1 MLILFGSAIIPKISV
16 VLSVF
21 NGGDFLSRSIES
33 ILFQTLNDFEFIII
47 NDGSKDNSLQIIKKY
62 ARQDKRIIVVNQ
74 EKNIGL
80 TKCLNIGCDIS
91 KGKYIARHDAD
102 DISMNNRLEKQFNF
116 LEKRK
121 DVVLL
126 GSMFFEINNERKV
139 ISKYFDENLIIKKLK
154 LQNPLIHS
162 SAFIRSEIFRKIGF
176 YNELYKTSQDYDA
189 WLRIAS
195 YGNIVMLN
203 EPLVDYY
210 VNQNSISNKYR
221 LFQCF
226 NSIKIR
232 WHHRKYIGL
241 KYFFIGSVY
250 RLLAA
255 YTPKIIVNIKRH
267 FFIRCMR

>member
-1 MLILFGSAIIPKISV
+1 MQNLFWSLIIPKVSV
-16 VLSVF
+16 VMSVF
-21 NGGDFLSRSIES
+21 NGGDFLNHSIES
-33 ILFQTLNDFEFIII
+33 ILFQTFQDFEFIIV
-47 NDGSKDNSLQIIKKY
+47 NDGSEDDSLEKINKY
-62 ARQDKRIIVVNQ
+62 ARSDERIIVINQ

-80 TKCLNIGCDIS
+80 TKCLNIGCNLS
-91 KGKYIARHDAD
+91 KGEYIARHDAD
-102 DISMNNRLEKQFNF
+102 DISLNTRLEKQLNVI
-116 LEKRK
+116 EKRN

-126 GSMFFEINNERKV
+126 GSLFFEINNERKV
-139 ISKYFDENLIIKKLK
+139 ISKYFDENLILKKLK

-189 WLRIAS
+189 WLRIS
-195 YGNIVMLN
+195 KHGKLVMLN
-203 EPLVDYY
+203 EPLIDYY

-241 KYFFIGSVY
+241 KYFFIGSAY

-267 FFIRCMR
+267 FFIRSMR